1 MSRISAMRSGS
12 VQEQEEGICLPRVSV
27 ILSPL
32 SEWKHKGLLCKRNK
46 ACLQSRL
53 RIQIKIYFGLSK
65 TVSPYRVTTLCSSSI
80 TTPKKQ
86 GRTPGQAQL
95 PARGMPGEAFASL
108 QDSLP
113 AGSELGSLWHTGEI

>member
-1 MSRISAMRSGS
+1 MSRISAVWSGS
-12 VQEQEEGICLPRVSV
+12 GQEQEEGICLPRVSV

-32 SEWKHKGLLCKRNK
+32 SKWKHKGLLCKRNK

-53 RIQIKIYFGLSK
+53 RIQIYFGLSK
-65 TVSPYRVTTLCSSSI
+65 KVSPHQVTTLYFSSI

-86 GRTPGQAQL
+86 RRTRGQAQL

-108 QDSLP
+108 QDSSP
-113 AGSELGSLWHTGEI
+113 AGSELGSVWHTGEM